1 METPTKVFFYG
12 EKHPQFGCFSNFYPC
27 SFIDECDTKFNCSE
41 QYFMYKKCQLFD
53 PQNYK
58 LIGSILNEKS
68 PSVIKKY
75 GRQVKNFDETIWN
88 QHKYKIM
95 LNGLRLKFSQNPSI
109 KHILI
114 KTDTKNLYEASLYDK
129 IWGIGYDAKNALNV
143 DESKYGENLL
153 GKALM
158 ELRTEFN

>member
-1 METPTKVFFYG
+1 METPTQLFFYG
-12 EKHPQFGCFSNFYPC
+12 EKHQQIGCFSNFYPS
-27 SFIDECDTKFNCSE
+27 SFMDNLNTKFNCSE
-41 QYFMYKKCQLFD
+41 QYFMYKKCQLFN

-58 LIGSILNEKS
+58 LLELILTEKS
-68 PSVIKKY
+68 PSLIKKY

-95 LNGLRLKFSQNPSI
+95 LDGLRLKFSQNPSI

-114 KTDTKNLYEASLYDK
+114 NTNTKKLYEASPYDK
-129 IWGIGYDAKNALNV
+129 IWGIGYNAKNALSV
-143 DESKYGENLL
+143 DEKLYGENLL

-158 ELRTEFN
+158 ELRAEFI

>member
-1 METPTKVFFYG
+1 
-12 EKHPQFGCFSNFYPC
+12 
-27 SFIDECDTKFNCSE
+27 
-41 QYFMYKKCQLFD
+41 MYKKCQLFD

-58 LIGSILNEKS
+58 LLELILNEKS

-75 GRQVKNFDETIWN
+75 GRQVKNFDENIWN

-95 LNGLRLKFSQNPSI
+95 LDGLRLKFSQNPSI
-109 KHILI
+109 KRILL
-114 KTDTKNLYEASLYDK
+114 KTNTKNLYEASPYDK